1 MFSTAKHMLYGGD
14 AVATGDGVPYVA

>member
-14 AVATGDGVPYVA
+14 AVASGDGVPYVA

>member
-14 AVATGDGVPYVA
+14 VVATGDGVPYVA